1 MKIDFPRPSQGGQ
14 MVALWQEAF
23 GDSLEFIEGFFCTAF
38 SPARC
43 RCMTIDGK
51 VVAGLYWLDAEMDGL
66 RYAYLYAVAVSKEHR
81 GQGLGRILMEDTR
94 KHLAYRGYDGILLY
108 PQNDGLRIMYEKM
121 GYTTCTYVSRFTCK
135 AGEEAVPLR
144 RIDRDEYA
152 ALRRT
157 YLPQGSVLQ
166 ENENIAY
173 LEMMAFFYAGEDFLL
188 AAGKE
193 GQSLYAPELLGNTA
207 AAPGIL
213 AALRCTE
220 GSFQTIGDEIPF
232 AMYLPLSKKAK
243 APSYFG
249 LVFN

>member
-1 MKIDFPRPSQGGQ
+1 MKIDFPTPAQGKQ
-14 MVALWQEAF
+14 MVKLWQEAF

-43 RCMTIDGK
+43 RCVTIDNQ
-51 VVAGLYWLDAEMDGL
+51 VVAGLYWLDAEMDSL
-66 RYAYLYAVAVSKEHR
+66 RYAYVYAVAVAKSHR
-81 GQGLGRILMEDTR
+81 GQGLGRLLMEDTR
-94 KHLAYRGYDGILLY
+94 DHLIYRGYDGILLY
-108 PQNDGLRIMYEKM
+108 PQDDGLREMYGKM
-121 GYTTCTYVSRFTCK
+121 GYETCTTVSRFTCK
-135 AGEEAVPLR
+135 TSGEPVELR

-157 YLPQGSVLQ
+157 YLSEGDLIQ

-188 AAGKE
+188 AASNE
-193 GQSLYAPELLGNTA
+193 GQTLYAPELLGNTG

-220 GSFQTIGDEIPF
+220 GTFQTPGDEIPW
-232 AMYLPLSKKAK
+232 AMYLPISKKAK
-243 APSYFG
+243 RPGYLGF
-249 LVFN
+249 VFN

>member
-1 MKIDFPRPSQGGQ
+1 MKIDFPTPSQNGQ

-23 GDSLEFIEGFFCTAF
+23 GDSLEFIEGFFCTGY

-43 RCMTIDGK
+43 RCMTIDGT

-66 RYAYLYAVAVSKEHR
+66 RYAYLYAVAVSKSHR

-108 PQNDGLRIMYEKM
+108 PQNDGLRTMYEKM
-121 GYTTCTYVSRFTCK
+121 GYQTCTHVSRFTCR
-135 AGEEAVPLR
+135 AAEEPVPLR

-188 AAGKE
+188 AASIE
-193 GQSLYAPELLGNTA
+193 GQALYTPELLGNTS

-220 GSFQTIGDEIPF
+220 GQFQTMGNEIPL

-249 LVFN
+249 LILN

>member
-1 MKIDFPRPSQGGQ
+1 MKIDFPTPAQGKQ

-43 RCMTIDGK
+43 RCVTIDGR
-51 VVAGLYWLDAEMDGL
+51 VVAGLYWLDAEKDGL
-66 RYAYLYAVAVSKEHR
+66 RYAYLYAVAVAKSHR
-81 GQGLGRILMEDTR
+81 GQGIGRILMEDTR
-94 KHLAYRGYDGILLY
+94 AHLAYRGYDGILLY
-108 PQNDGLRIMYEKM
+108 PQNEGLRNMYEKM
-121 GYTTCTYVSRFTCK
+121 GYETCTTVFRFTCE
-135 AGEEAVPLR
+135 AGAEPVALR
-144 RIDRDEYA
+144 RIDRDTYA
-152 ALRRT
+152 ELRRT
-157 YLPQGSVLQ
+157 YLPEGGMIQ

-188 AAGKE
+188 AASKE
-193 GQSLYAPELLGNTA
+193 GQTLKAPELLGNA
-207 AAPGIL
+207 DAAPGIL

-220 GSFQTIGDEIPF
+220 GTFQTPGGDIPF

-243 APSYFG
+243 RPGYFG

>member
-1 MKIDFPRPSQGGQ
+1 MKIDFPLPSQSGQ

-23 GDSLEFIEGFFCTAF
+23 GDSLEFVEGFFCTGY

-43 RCMTIDGK
+43 RCMTIDGQ

-66 RYAYLYAVAVSKEHR
+66 RYAYLYAVAVSKAHR
-81 GQGLGRILMEDTR
+81 GKGLGRALMEDTR
-94 KHLAYRGYDGILLY
+94 AHLAYRGYDGILLY
-108 PQNDGLRIMYEKM
+108 PQNDALRTMYEKM

-135 AGEEAVPLR
+135 AGENPVALR

-157 YLPQGSVLQ
+157 YLPEGSVLQ

-173 LEMMAFFYAGEDFLL
+173 MEMMAFFYAGEDFLL

-213 AALRCTE
+213 AALHCTE
-220 GSFQTIGDEIPF
+220 GQFQTMGDEIPL

-243 APSYFG
+243 TPKYLG

>member
-1 MKIDFPRPSQGGQ
+1 MKIDFPTPSQSSQ
-14 MVALWQEAF
+14 LVALWQEAF
-23 GDSLEFIEGFFCTAF
+23 GDSMEFIEGFFCTGYA
-38 SPARC
+38 PARC
-43 RCMTIDGK
+43 RCMTIDGQ
-51 VVAGLYWLDAEMDGL
+51 VVAALYWLDAEMDSL
-66 RYAYLYAVAVSKEHR
+66 RYAYLYAVAVSKAHQ
-81 GQGLGRILMEDTR
+81 GKGLGRALMEDTR
-94 KHLAYRGYDGILLY
+94 AHLAYRGYDGILLY
-108 PQNDGLRIMYEKM
+108 PQNDSLRTMYEKM

-135 AGEEAVPLR
+135 AGDEPVALR

-157 YLPQGSVLQ
+157 YLPAGSVLQ

-173 LEMMAFFYAGEDFLL
+173 MEMMAFFYAGEDFLL

-193 GQSLYAPELLGNTA
+193 GQTLYAPELLGNPA

-213 AALRCTE
+213 AALHCTE
-220 GSFQTIGDEIPF
+220 GQFQTTGNEIPL

-243 APSYFG
+243 TPKYLG